1 MRPVPILLG
10 RALLL
15 VGQLS
20 LLGAVGAFAA
30 EAAGEVVIEATVLR
44 PPVLPAT
51 AGQRVTFVNRSG
63 RMIHLQFLGDET
75 GHRVFQV
82 PGEIRAVFHAV
93 GRHDYVVHFSARRE
107 ASLRG
112 AVEVARGLTGDHVV
126 PECGGLTINKGV
138 CLER

>member
-1 MRPVPILLG
+1 MRPVSILLG
-10 RALLL
+10 RALLI
-15 VGQLS
+15 GQLA
-20 LLGAVGAFAA
+20 LMGAEEASAA
-30 EAAGEVVIEATVLR
+30 EAAGEVVIEATALQ
-44 PPVLPAT
+44 PPVLAT
-51 AGQRVTFVNRSG
+51 TTGQRVAFVNRSG
-63 RMIHLQFLGDET
+63 RIMHIQFAGDEA

-82 PGEIRAVFHAV
+82 PGEIRAVFHAA
-93 GRHDYVVHFSARRE
+93 GRHDYVVHFSGRRE

>member
-10 RALLL
+10 RALL

-20 LLGAVGAFAA
+20 LMGAAGAFAA
-30 EAAGEVVIEATVLR
+30 EAAGEVVIEATALR

-107 ASLRG
+107 AGLRG
-112 AVEVARGLTGDHVV
+112 AVEVARDLTGDHAV
-126 PECGGLTINKGV
+126 PACSGLTIKGV
-138 CLER
+138 CLEP

>member
-10 RALLL
+10 RALLF
-15 VGQLS
+15 GQLT
-20 LLGAVGAFAA
+20 LMGAVGISAS
-30 EAAGEVVIEATVLR
+30 EAASEVVIEATALR
-44 PPVLPAT
+44 PPVLATT

-63 RMIHLQFLGDET
+63 RMVHIEFLGDET
-75 GHRVFQV
+75 GHWVFQI
-82 PGEIRAVFHAV
+82 PGEIRAVFHAA
-93 GRHDYVVHFSARRE
+93 GRHDYVVHFSGRRE

-112 AVEVARGLTGDHVV
+112 AVEVARDLTGDHVV

>member
-30 EAAGEVVIEATVLR
+30 EAAGEVVIEATALR

-82 PGEIRAVFHAV
+82 PGEIRAVFHAA
-93 GRHDYVVHFSARRE
+93 GRHDYVVHFSGRRE
-107 ASLRG
+107 ARLRG

>member
-30 EAAGEVVIEATVLR
+30 EAAGEVVIEATALR

-63 RMIHLQFLGDET
+63 RMIHIQFLGDET

-82 PGEIRAVFHAV
+82 PGEIRAVFHAA
-93 GRHDYVVHFSARRE
+93 GRHDYVVHFSARRD

-112 AVEVARGLTGDHVV
+112 AVEVATDRSGDPVV
-126 PECGGLTINKGV
+126 PVCSGLAIKGV
-138 CLER
+138 CVER